1 MTPKIIDVAALADYN
16 VLITYE
22 NSEKR
27 ILSLVPF
34 FEAGLFF
41 ELKNEELFKTVKV
54 SFDTIEWDNGI
65 DIDPEDVYERSKKQ
79 QSASIA

>member
-1 MTPKIIDVAALADYN
+1 MTPKIIDVAALANYN
-16 VLITYE
+16 VVITYE

-27 ILSLVPF
+27 ALSLLPF
-34 FEAGLFF
+34 FEIGLFS
-41 ELKNEELFKTVKV
+41 ELKNEALFKTVKV

-65 DIDPEDVYERSKKQ
+65 DIDPDDLYERSIKQ